1 MKIEIEDIQELIN
14 KELSTMIDQ
23 KFKAL
28 QEKIKESQGLI
39 LSEQIE
45 SISQQIEQLTKSIN
59 EETNVLIERTDCI
72 LKAFYVASK
81 QMDSL
86 LRAVAKME
94 HEKDII
100 HSCEESQRK
109 FMKRFYTSIF
119 ITIGLAILFSISLSC
134 NIIWRDDLSRNEVN
148 DIKYRLLH
156 LRNSNNDSLLKL
168 DSVCN
173 DKGAFNALRRKVI
186 EKEKHNERLARK
198 WEEIQC
204 LERKVQEKQVEMDL
218 LKIPKKAACK

>member
-14 KELSTMIDQ
+14 KELSSTLDP
-23 KFKAL
+23 KFKTL
-28 QEKIKESQGLI
+28 QEKIEVSQGLD
-39 LSEQIE
+39 LSDQIG
-45 SISQQIEQLTKSIN
+45 SISQQIEQMTKSIN

-86 LRAVAKME
+86 LRAVAKMD

-119 ITIGLAILFSISLSC
+119 VSVGLAILFSISLSC
-134 NIIWRDDLSRNEVN
+134 NIIWKDNLSRSEIN
-148 DIKYRLLH
+148 DVKYRFLYQRGYD
-156 LRNSNNDSLLKL
+156 RNFLMKL
-168 DSVCN
+168 DSICN
-173 DKGAFNALRRKVI
+173 DRGGFKALRREVI
-186 EKEKHNERLARK
+186 EEEKYNERLAKK
-198 WEEIQC
+198 WEEIQY
-204 LERKVQEKQVEMDL
+204 LEQKHEKG
-218 LKIPKKAACK
+218 K